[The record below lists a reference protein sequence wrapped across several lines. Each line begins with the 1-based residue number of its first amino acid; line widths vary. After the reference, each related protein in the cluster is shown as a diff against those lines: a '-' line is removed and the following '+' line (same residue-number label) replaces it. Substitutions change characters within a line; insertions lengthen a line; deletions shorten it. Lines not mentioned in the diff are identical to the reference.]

1 MSRRK
6 KSNYR
11 GWTRP
16 AWRDDVDRWLY
27 RYADLGRAMENLEAE
42 LAEFTATGQRTV
54 MAYESMEAQRSLSP
68 SGPQEN
74 MVLRAEELDYRIQE
88 ARGVRQATLDH
99 IAWAFTREEL
109 ASVMDFIHW
118 FWWTKPREPERY
130 RKALVVINLE
140 WVTDRQYQ
148 RLKSRIYDRLGETLG
163 YKPIVLPSQ
172 KNNPAI

>member
-1 MSRRK
+1 
-6 KSNYR
+6 
-11 GWTRP
+11 
-16 AWRDDVDRWLY
+16 
-27 RYADLGRAMENLEAE
+27 MENLEAE

-54 MAYESMEAQRSLSP
+54 MVYESMESQRSLSP
-68 SGPQEN
+68 SRPQEI
-74 MVLRAEELDYRIQE
+74 MILRAEDLDYRIQE
-88 ARGVRQATLDH
+88 ARAVRQATLDH